1 MPTFDITRHFL
12 VPKHLILP
20 KEQEDELL
28 TKHNL
33 TREGLPKIKSN
44 DPGIAILKPKIGDI
58 IQIERKS
65 RNGDLT
71 FYYRVVV

>member
-1 MPTFDITRHFL
+1 MVSFDIIHHFM
-12 VPKHLILP
+12 VPQHLILP

-33 TREGLPKIKSN
+33 TKDSLPKIKSN
-44 DPGIAILKPKIGDI
+44 DPAIVHLKPKMGDVI
-58 IQIERKS
+58 WIKRKS
-65 RNGDLT
+65 PNFDEL